1 MEPTLIEGIV
11 GMLAAVAA
19 YFSIRAKLEAGAA
32 NKAVNHTDKGAPR
45 LYDIAL
51 GNATNLAAIRERV
64 RGVEKSC
71 DKLQAGQEDHSK
83 ELCKHAGTLD
93 KQEAMLELICNQ
105 SKGDE

>member
-1 MEPTLIEGIV
+1 MESVV
-11 GMLAAVAA
+11 GLLAAVAA

-71 DKLQAGQEDHSK
+71 DKLQEGQEKHCK

-105 SKGDE
+105 AKGDE

>member
-1 MEPTLIEGIV
+1 MEPTLTEGIV
-11 GMLAAVAA
+11 GLLAAVAA

-32 NKAVNHTDKGAPR
+32 NKAVNHTEDGAPR

-71 DKLQAGQEDHSK
+71 DKLQKGQDDHSK
-83 ELCKHAGTLD
+83 ELCKHAGTLS
-93 KQEAMLELICNQ
+93 KQEAMLESICNRA
-105 SKGDE
+105 KGDE

>member
-1 MEPTLIEGIV
+1 MEPTLIESVV
-11 GMLAAVAA
+11 GLLAAVAA
-19 YFSIRAKLEAGAA
+19 YFSIRAKLEASAA
-32 NKAVNHTDKGAPR
+32 NKAVNHTDKEAPR

-93 KQEAMLELICNQ
+93 KQEAMLELICNRA
-105 SKGDE
+105 KGDE

>member
-1 MEPTLIEGIV
+1 M
-11 GMLAAVAA
+11 GMLAAIAA

-32 NKAVNHTDKGAPR
+32 NRAVNHHDSDAPR

-71 DKLQAGQEDHSK
+71 DKLQVGQEDHNK
-83 ELCKHAGTLD
+83 ELCKHAGALS
-93 KQEAMLELICNQ
+93 KQEAMLELICNR
-105 SKGDE
+105 SKGDG

>member
-1 MEPTLIEGIV
+1 
-11 GMLAAVAA
+11 MLAAVAA

-64 RGVEKSC
+64 RSVEKSC
-71 DKLQAGQEDHSK
+71 DKLQEGQEKHCK